1 MIKIFK
7 ILVIGLRILRL
18 YNYKNLNAVLILKR
32 VADIFVIS
40 TNSVAT
46 LKMLVGYGSF
56 DTRPNDRPPQRF

>member
-1 MIKIFK
+1 
-7 ILVIGLRILRL
+7 
-18 YNYKNLNAVLILKR
+18 LNAVLILKR

-40 TNSVAT
+40 TNSAAT